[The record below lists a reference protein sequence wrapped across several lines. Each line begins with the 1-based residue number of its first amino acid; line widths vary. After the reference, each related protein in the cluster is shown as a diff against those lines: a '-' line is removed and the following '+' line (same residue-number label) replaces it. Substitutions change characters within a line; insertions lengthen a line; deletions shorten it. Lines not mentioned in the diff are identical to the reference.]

1 MATNFYDHAPY
12 FNSKWH
18 CWIVVHVALRDESSS
33 VRCTLMHGWY
43 CFMLLRQIMNFS
55 DILRLCLGVWRGGE
69 GITLGFENIR
79 ENREIFYIF

>member
-1 MATNFYDHAPY
+1 
-12 FNSKWH
+12 
-18 CWIVVHVALRDESSS
+18 
-33 VRCTLMHGWY
+33 
-43 CFMLLRQIMNFS
+43 MLLRQIMNFS